1 MQFKLFIELDSNLT
15 DISDIKI
22 SNFNNL
28 EEDWYYLQGSIEV
41 INEKAEVYIN
51 RQDTTDIIPFMYEFY
66 SLFYSAKIAREAMNE
81 MSWAL
86 SNKICSSTTL
96 YHPEISEIM
105 FKRINDIYL
114 EIRFLYRNGGYRH
127 FNFKENNFFNDVQMN
142 FDQFDKAVRILYP
155 NTEIGML
162 DDLKKIISNT

>member
-66 SLFYSAKIAREAMNE
+66 SLFYSAKITREAMNG

-86 SNKICSSTTL
+86 SNKI
-96 YHPEISEIM
+96 
-105 FKRINDIYL
+105 
-114 EIRFLYRNGGYRH
+114 
-127 FNFKENNFFNDVQMN
+127 
-142 FDQFDKAVRILYP
+142 
-155 NTEIGML
+155 
-162 DDLKKIISNT
+162 